1 MVPVWRNPPHVRVMT
16 SKPGMLYTAV
26 LACCSSVGVALPY
39 VYMSLI
45 EVLYVEFIIYYTKLS
60 SGMQYHCL
68 LTDTEKYMRDENIY
82 HLSWVIKFLVW
93 SNILCFNQSDMYV
106 QFLLKFPNE

>member
-16 SKPGMLYTAV
+16 SKPGMLYTTV
-26 LACCSSVGVALPY
+26 LACFSSIALHTC
-39 VYMSLI
+39 YMLSLI
-45 EVLYVEFIIYYTKLS
+45 EVLFLEFKTYYTKLR

-68 LTDTEKYMRDENIY
+68 LTNTEKYMRDENIY